1 MRARFAFALVALCAS
16 PLVAQTPPDPSLAF
30 STEGPVASGMTAGG
44 QLILLGVSK
53 EYDDGVRRLVRSEAA
68 LTDSDQN
75 GSVSMEL
82 GQEASPQ
89 SAWIAVDLESGA
101 YAVDGPDESLLTSV
115 PLGGE
120 AVQDASEG
128 EGDELVIEGRWFLHV
143 LLVRPGVGAWVA
155 SVTDG
160 GVDDLDGIGDG
171 IVHFPLE
178 RLEPLDG
185 GPALASPSVAA
196 GDVLLAVVP
205 ETLETLVAP
214 IPNP

>member
-1 MRARFAFALVALCAS
+1 MKARFVFALAALCAS
-16 PLVAQTPPDPSLAF
+16 PLVAAPLEPSVTFPP
-30 STEGPVASGMTAGG
+30 TGPVSSVTVGG
-44 QLILLGVSK
+44 QLILLGASK

-68 LTDSDQN
+68 LADTDQD
-75 GSVSMEL
+75 GSVSLEL
-82 GQEASPQ
+82 EQEASPQ
-89 SAWIAVDLESGA
+89 SAWIAVDLESGG
-101 YAVDGPDESLLTSV
+101 YAVDGPDESLLTST
-115 PLGGE
+115 PLDGS
-120 AVQDASEG
+120 AVQPASEG
-128 EGDELVIEGRWFLHV
+128 SGDELVIEGRWFLHV
-143 LLVRPGVGAWVA
+143 LLVRPKVGAWVA

-185 GPALASPSVAA
+185 SPALDSPTVAT

>member
-1 MRARFAFALVALCAS
+1 MRARFVFALAALCAS
-16 PLVAQTPPDPSLAF
+16 PLVAAPLEPSVTF
-30 STEGPVASGMTAGG
+30 SPTGPVASVTAGG

-68 LTDSDQN
+68 LTDTDLD
-75 GSVSMEL
+75 GSVSLEL
-82 GQEASPQ
+82 AQEASPQ
-89 SAWIAVDLESGA
+89 SAWIAVDLESGG
-101 YAVDGPDESLLTSV
+101 YAVDGPDESLLTNT
-115 PLGGE
+115 PLGGD
-120 AVQDASEG
+120 AVQQLLEG
-128 EGDELVIEGRWFLHV
+128 GDELVIEGRWFLHV
-143 LLVRPGVGAWVA
+143 LLVRPTVGAWLA

-185 GPALASPSVAA
+185 SPALDSPSVAT